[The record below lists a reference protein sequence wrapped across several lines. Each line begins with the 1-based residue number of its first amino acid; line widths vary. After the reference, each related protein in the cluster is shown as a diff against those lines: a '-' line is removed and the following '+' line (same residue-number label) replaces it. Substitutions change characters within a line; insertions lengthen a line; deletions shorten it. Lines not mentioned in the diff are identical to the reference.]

1 MSFCGAEATSLTDS
15 DLKATYGSLTQP
27 GLLPQEGFP
36 SDARD
41 ERGILKEEYVKQA
54 VKSMISSG
62 NVPATTAMKA
72 TDDSIKAY
80 MAKDALFIESLKKEY
95 CFYDARYRYALQ
107 QLIGKLQAGYT
118 DTNQQKEQSVQNY
131 LQVTQVL
138 NQRLNDLTQIT
149 NEIKTTRIQATKE
162 QSSNINAL
170 NAKFLSRSAKLAH
183 QNKILSSQEATTLL
197 YKDMV
202 KYTKEKANSS
212 NNLLSLYSFLNVVA
226 LGLLFYLY
234 RSFEE

>member
-1 MSFCGAEATSLTDS
+1 MSFCGAEVTSLTDS

-41 ERGILKEEYVKQA
+41 ERGILKDEFVKQT
-54 VKSMISSG
+54 VKSLISSG
-62 NVPATTAMKA
+62 KVPATTEKA
-72 TDDSIKAY
+72 SDDTIKAY

-118 DTNQQKEQSVQNY
+118 DTDKQKEQSIQNY

-149 NEIKTTRIQATKE
+149 NEIKSVRILATKE

-170 NAKFLSRSAKLAH
+170 NSKFASRSAKLAQ